1 MLMLKKPASNLGLNA
16 KEAQKIMMAFED
28 FIDTR
33 EENKYDGETLF
44 TQVLGIDNDLV
55 VEIETID
62 GEEYQI
68 TDVWRYAAE
77 NAGKND

>member
-1 MLMLKKPASNLGLNA
+1 MRILKKPASNLGLNA
-16 KEAQKIMMAFED
+16 KEAQKIMMVFD
-28 FIDTR
+28 DYMNRR
-33 EENKYDGETLF
+33 EGQAHRDETLF

-68 TDVWRYAAE
+68 IDVWRLAAE

>member
-44 TQVLGIDNDLV
+44 TETLGIDLELAIELETVDG
-55 VEIETID
+55 VEYE
-62 GEEYQI
+62 I
-68 TDVWRYAAE
+68 TDVWRLT
-77 NAGKND
+77 

>member
-44 TQVLGIDNDLV
+44 TETLGIDLELAIELETVDG
-55 VEIETID
+55 VEYE
-62 GEEYQI
+62 I
-68 TDVWRYAAE
+68 TDVWRLAAE
-77 NAGKND
+77 NAGKNY